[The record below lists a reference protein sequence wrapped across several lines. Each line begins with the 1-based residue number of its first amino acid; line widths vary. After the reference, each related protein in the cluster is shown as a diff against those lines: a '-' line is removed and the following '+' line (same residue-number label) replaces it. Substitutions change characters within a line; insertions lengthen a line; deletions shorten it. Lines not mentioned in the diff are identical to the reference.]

1 MELGGPGD
9 SQPTGRIVAFSNSI
23 VFQPTAGVFKQIPGT
38 NFIWHELKLT
48 LAPESDYHEAKE
60 RITKAVDAALDQYRE
75 SIENQR
81 LVMEKNLSTIS
92 PAELR
97 PRIRLH
103 YTAAGIEASVRFPVE
118 LEKASEMDDHLMKE
132 VTAALAREPKL
143 KLIGAEMP
151 MVKAG

>member
-1 MELGGPGD
+1 
-9 SQPTGRIVAFSNSI
+9 
-23 VFQPTAGVFKQIPGT
+23 
-38 NFIWHELKLT
+38 
-48 LAPESDYHEAKE
+48 
-60 RITKAVDAALDQYRE
+60 
-75 SIENQR
+75 
-81 LVMEKNLSTIS
+81 MEKNLSTIS

-103 YTAAGIEASVRFPVE
+103 YTAGGIDASVRFPVE